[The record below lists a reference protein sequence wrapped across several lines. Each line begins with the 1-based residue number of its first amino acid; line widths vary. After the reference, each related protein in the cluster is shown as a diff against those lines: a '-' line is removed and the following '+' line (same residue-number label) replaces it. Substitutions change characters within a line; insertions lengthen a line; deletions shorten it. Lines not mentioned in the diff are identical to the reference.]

1 MIRVCVSLC
10 GGLST
15 LGRVVRVSCR
25 VVSSSAEWRRGGG
38 GLVVV
43 GSVLCRAR

>member
-1 MIRVCVSLC
+1 VRWAVSYA
-10 GGLST
+10 
-15 LGRVVRVSCR
+15 CR

-38 GLVVV
+38 GLVVA